1 MEVFGLFY
9 KVLLMLL
16 INNQYGSF
24 VGKFYLVF
32 NVDEN
37 VFDFDLVN
45 KIVIVIENW
54 IKYGLEILDILKE
67 RMFVFFCINVLG
79 GNVLVLFILKS

>member
-1 MEVFGLFY
+1 M
-9 KVLLMLL
+9 
-16 INNQYGSF
+16 
-24 VGKFYLVF
+24 F

>member
-1 MEVFGLFY
+1 M
-9 KVLLMLL
+9 
-16 INNQYGSF
+16 
-24 VGKFYLVF
+24 F

-54 IKYGLEILDILKE
+54 IKYGLEILDISKE